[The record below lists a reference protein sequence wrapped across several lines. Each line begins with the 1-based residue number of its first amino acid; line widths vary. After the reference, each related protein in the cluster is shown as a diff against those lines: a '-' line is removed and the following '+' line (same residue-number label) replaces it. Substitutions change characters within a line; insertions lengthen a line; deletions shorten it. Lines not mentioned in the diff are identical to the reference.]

1 MTIKIL
7 STLGPSSLNKETVQQ
22 LEKSGVHL
30 FRVNLSHTKLD
41 DLEEIIFKI
50 NSWSNTPICLDS
62 EDISVPSE
70 EMDDKSKICGR
81 VRSGL
86 LTL

>member
-50 NSWSNTPICLDS
+50 INIP
-62 EDISVPSE
+62 
-70 EMDDKSKICGR
+70 
-81 VRSGL
+81 
-86 LTL
+86 